1 MSLRKSVQS
10 RDPWRSGKR
19 DGLVFDALAQ
29 LGSQTSACDQIH
41 RNAEEIL
48 KRQLEIHELLK
59 AGAGWEFHQQIKV
72 APWPCR
78 TMDD

>member
-1 MSLRKSVQS
+1 MSPRNSVQS

-29 LGSQTSACDQIH
+29 LGSQTSACHQIH
-41 RNAEEIL
+41 RHAEQIL
-48 KRQLEIHELLK
+48 QRQLEDHLLLK
-59 AGAGWEFHQQIKV
+59 TRAGGEFHQQIKV

-78 TMDD
+78 TMGD